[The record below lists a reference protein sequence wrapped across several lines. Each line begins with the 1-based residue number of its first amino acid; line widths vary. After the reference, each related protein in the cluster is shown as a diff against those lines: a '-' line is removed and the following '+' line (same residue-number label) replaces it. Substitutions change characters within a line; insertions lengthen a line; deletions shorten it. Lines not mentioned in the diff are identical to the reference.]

1 MIEQLSRISYWLEM
15 IERAYARARRPAL
28 KSDFYQTRE
37 KLGLARA
44 DLEEALHI
52 KEIA

>member
-1 MIEQLSRISYWLEM
+1 MIEQLSRISYWIE
-15 IERAYARARRPAL
+15 IERAYARARRPGL
-28 KSDFYQTRE
+28 KSDFYQIRE